1 MRQDGASLEYC
12 VRDSVKYTGRVLS
25 MRLRSKK
32 IYTPQVKTLQ
42 VEEKV
47 IETVVEAPARGE
59 FYKPTYEC
67 DICGKV
73 CENSWDIIA
82 DCEYDYDYCKRCY
95 KLVLRCA
102 KERMSMEADSRVE

>member
-1 MRQDGASLEYC
+1 
-12 VRDSVKYTGRVLS
+12 
-25 MRLRSKK
+25 MRLRNKK
-32 IYTPQVKTLQ
+32 VYTPQVKTQQIVTPQ
-42 VEEKV
+42 VE
-47 IETVVEAPARGE
+47 ETVVEGPAIVE
-59 FYKPTYEC
+59 FDKPTYEC

-102 KERMSMEADSRVE
+102 KERMNMEAGMRVE